1 MLKVMI
7 KVFVGNK
14 SLLRRIFIRFTAV
27 TFCEEKFSHISS
39 SLIPSRSLHLITPFE
54 KLREECGVTL
64 TGMLQKVFDFRRQL
78 ECFSLVHSTKSPI
91 LIFFDRFWLTS
102 QTNNCLLDSKRRQFS
117 QGPIFSGTNNEK
129 PWPIG

>member
-27 TFCEEKFSHISS
+27 TFCEDTFSHISS

-64 TGMLQKVFDFRRQL
+64 TGMLQKVFDFGRQL
-78 ECFSLVHSTKSPI
+78 ECFSLVHSTNSPI

-117 QGPIFSGTNNEK
+117 QGPILSGTNNEK